1 MHAQRQKDQSVESAS
16 AQMYAYVSEHI
27 KNYIDLKNTGE
38 LDKAYFELGM
48 ALHPIMDST
57 SPSHAGFQAWEGVFN
72 TPGYKLLVH
81 WYMERKIN
89 EQQLNATVDLI
100 REIMDNLN

>member
-1 MHAQRQKDQSVESAS
+1 MHAQRQKGQSAESAS
-16 AQMYAYVSEHI
+16 AQMYAYVSEHM
-27 KNYIDLKNTGE
+27 KNYIDLKNAGE
-38 LDKAYFELGM
+38 LEKAYFELGM

-57 SPSHAGFQAWEGVFN
+57 SPSHAGFQIWEGFFN
-72 TPGYKLLVH
+72 TPGYKLLAH
-81 WYMERKIN
+81 WFREWEIN